1 MIQKLNIPQYPVPLR
16 LVLFL
21 LLVALLWIPR
31 AAIAYFLFPDPN
43 LRTIITM
50 GLLFGDFIFLQRW
63 WGVAIYRQRGLIQS
77 YGLVGTRRNGFE
89 LLMGLGFGV
98 LLTFTLFIVEGICGW
113 VIWQYPENLSQFIL
127 EGFLCGL
134 GVGFAEELVF
144 RGWLLNEFERDYSL
158 SVSLVVNSLLFAI
171 LHFIKPLP
179 VIVETWPQF
188 PGLLL
193 LGLILVNAKRLCQN
207 RLGISIGFHGG
218 LVWGYYIINVGKLV
232 KYSGSAPAWLT
243 GINGNPLAGILGLGF
258 LSVIVCFLFIF
269 RAKKSRFG

>member
-1 MIQKLNIPQYPVPLR
+1 
-16 LVLFL
+16 
-21 LLVALLWIPR
+21 
-31 AAIAYFLFPDPN
+31 
-43 LRTIITM
+43 
-50 GLLFGDFIFLQRW
+50 
-63 WGVAIYRQRGLIQS
+63 
-77 YGLVGTRRNGFE
+77 
-89 LLMGLGFGV
+89 
-98 LLTFTLFIVEGICGW
+98 
-113 VIWQYPENLSQFIL
+113 
-127 EGFLCGL
+127 
-134 GVGFAEELVF
+134 VGFAEELVF

-179 VIVETWPQF
+179 VIIETWPQF

-193 LGLILVNAKRLCQN
+193 LGLILVKAKRLCQN